1 MKQPSRNAASA
12 KGEAAVSA
20 RAPAA
25 LSLLAMLPK
34 SDKPQEKNQDSANYN
49 ASAGRFAV
57 SDGATRTLFSELF
70 SSNLTQ
76 HFCDRD
82 DPVSRDLFA
91 SRDWRAWL
99 EPCCLAWRESVPAQI
114 GAARGMVQISLTNR
128 WNAGDLGGA
137 TFAGI
142 EFQAGHSREPIRWQA
157 MVIGDCCLIHLDAKG
172 TWLASHVIQSSGE
185 FDSRPDMFKS
195 GVEDDLQEP
204 KFIQGTAAQGE
215 FFILA
220 SDTMAK
226 WLLQQHELGNW
237 SIAYS
242 WLMRLND
249 AQTFSEHINELRSV
263 APSVMDDDDLT
274 LMLVQ
279 VGVAKPIKS
288 RILIPASASPTSLQ
302 GVELQNALLPYHSV
316 ENDPNGSDW
325 RHRVSAKVR
334 VGWMTM
340 RPHLTRQR
348 ILPAVAITLVM
359 VAGLLAILAVKNG
372 NCPPGDSTPA
382 ACVSSQPATSTVI
395 ATQSVSTMSPLFT
408 TTVMQAVQTDI
419 PRDDPITRTSTSA
432 IIVSPYATVTATST
446 PTATLT
452 PLPSPTLTPTPE
464 IEPVS
469 TSDPQF
475 T

>member
-1 MKQPSRNAASA
+1 
-12 KGEAAVSA
+12 
-20 RAPAA
+20 
-25 LSLLAMLPK
+25 MLPK
-34 SDKPQEKNQDSANYN
+34 SDKPQEKNQDSASYN

-57 SDGATRTLFSELF
+57 SDGATRTLYSELF
-70 SSNLTQ
+70 SRNLTQ

-82 DPVSRDLFA
+82 DPMSRDLFA

-114 GAARGMVQISLTNR
+114 GAAQGMVQISLTNR

-263 APSVMDDDDLT
+263 APAVMDDDDLT

-279 VGVAKPIKS
+279 VGVAKPIES
-288 RILIPASASPTSLQ
+288 RILIPVSVKPTPVRD
-302 GVELQNALLPYHSV
+302 VERQNALPQNYSV
-316 ENDPNGSDW
+316 DIEPNGSDW
-325 RHRVSAKVR
+325 RHHASAKVR

-348 ILPAVAITLVM
+348 ILPMVAITLVM
-359 VAGLLAILAVKNG
+359 VAGLLAILNVKKG
-372 NCPPGDSTPA
+372 DCPPGNSTSA
-382 ACVSSQPATSTVI
+382 TCVSSQPATTTVI
-395 ATQSVSTMSPLFT
+395 VTQFGSTISPT

-419 PRDDPITRTSTSA
+419 PRDDPITQTSTPVITA
-432 IIVSPYATVTATST
+432 SPYAIVTSTST
-446 PTATLT
+446 PTAT
-452 PLPSPTLTPTPE
+452 PSPTATPTPSPTPA